1 MLSLSSSSSED
12 ESRRWIA
19 IGDDVGIDMG
29 VADVDGGILF
39 YYALEQEKDDEWK
52 EQVSRATDIQ
62 VSRYSSFIEYF
73 S

>member
-1 MLSLSSSSSED
+1 
-12 ESRRWIA
+12 
-19 IGDDVGIDMG
+19 VGIDMG
-29 VADVDGGILF
+29 VEDVDGGILF

-73 S
+73 

>member
-29 VADVDGGILF
+29 VEDVDGGILF
-39 YYALEQEKDDEWK
+39 YALEQKK
-52 EQVSRATDIQ
+52 TTNGKSKSAVQQ
-62 VSRYSSFIEYF
+62 YSGE
-73 S
+73 

>member
-29 VADVDGGILF
+29 VEDDDGGILF
-39 YYALEQEKDDEWK
+39 YALEQEKDDEWK
-52 EQVSRATDIQ
+52 EQVSRATGIQ